1 METWVWIAIAA
12 GAAVLAVLV
21 AMALVRQRQARRRA
35 ERLRAHFGPEYD
47 HAVEQFGS
55 RKSAEAELE
64 ARLERRARLEI
75 APIDAESRQRFLEA
89 WEDVQAKFVDTP
101 AASFGLA
108 NGLVVDAM
116 RERGYPIE
124 DFDQRAA
131 DLSVDHPDLVE
142 NYRAA
147 REVYVANDEGRAET
161 EDLRQAMV
169 HLRAIMSELLDADL
183 GETRSEE
190 PKASTV
196 VTAPDTVDGEPIGDA
211 AAERPVELTDPIPE
225 PVAEGEPPRREPPA
239 ATDPQSAR
247 VTAH

>member
-12 GAAVLAVLV
+12 GAAVLAVVV
-21 AMALVRQRQARRRA
+21 AMALARQRNARRRA

-75 APIDAESRQRFLEA
+75 APIDAESRQRFLDA

-131 DLSVDHPDLVE
+131 DLSVDHPELVE

-147 REVYVANDEGRAET
+147 REVYVANDEGRADT

-169 HLRAIMSELLDADL
+169 HLRAVMSELLDADL
-183 GETRSEE
+183 HEAPPASDEAE
-190 PKASTV
+190 PAEPLDAESL
-196 VTAPDTVDGEPIGDA
+196 ADG
-211 AAERPVELTDPIPE
+211 AAERRAELTEPVPAAVVEAEAPPRE
-225 PVAEGEPPRREPPA
+225 PVA
-239 ATDPQSAR
+239 DPQSAR
-247 VTAH
+247 VTAR

>member
-12 GAAVLAVLV
+12 GAAVLAVVV
-21 AMALVRQRQARRRA
+21 AMALVRQRYARRRA

-75 APIDAESRQRFLEA
+75 APIDAESRQRFLDA

-131 DLSVDHPDLVE
+131 DLSVDHPELVE

-147 REVYVANDEGRAET
+147 REVYVANDEGRADT

-169 HLRAIMSELLDADL
+169 HLRAVMSELLDADL
-183 GETRSEE
+183 HEAPPATDGTE
-190 PKASTV
+190 PAEPLDAESL
-196 VTAPDTVDGEPIGDA
+196 ADG
-211 AAERPVELTDPIPE
+211 AAELTEPVPAPVVGAEAPPRE
-225 PVAEGEPPRREPPA
+225 PVAA
-239 ATDPQSAR
+239 ADPQSAR
-247 VTAH
+247 VTAR